1 MHKRNV
7 GVHEAIKTMIAL
19 TAGMIALLIGR
30 GQVAWAAS
38 TPADALSTAGVITPT
53 PTHLAGGCVIGATKC
68 TTITSE
74 SESASPEP
82 VGPDSPLPLPPADA
96 KAVIYLFWGDGC
108 PHCAKE
114 KPFLQDL
121 AQRYPGIAIREFE
134 VWNNADN
141 RALLA
146 KMGKA
151 YQFEP
156 SGVPVTFVG
165 NQYWTGY
172 SESIGQEIE
181 KAVSTCLTSSCK
193 DAGAGVITPAGP
205 PDQANNQPA
214 SPSGLAEIPSS
225 IDVPLIGKVNLQ
237 HESLFLST
245 LLISFVD
252 GFNPC
257 SVWVLTMLLAIT
269 LHTGSRKKVL
279 IIGLIYLTVTA
290 AVYALFIAGLFTVF
304 TVVSFTGWIQIIV
317 ALVALFFGGINIKDY
332 FWYKEGISLTISD
345 DKKPG
350 LLRRLRGL
358 VDASQSFWGLAG
370 ATVVLAGGVS
380 LVEFSCT
387 AGFPMIWTN
396 LLSSQHVAMG
406 SFALLLLVYLLVY
419 QLDELGIFLAAVYSM
434 KATRLEEKHGRI
446 LKLVGGVLMLTLAVV
461 MLVKPAL
468 MNNLVSSLLIFG
480 VALVVTL
487 LILLVHRRLLP
498 AFGIWIGSEQDAS
511 RRKK

>member
-1 MHKRNV
+1 
-7 GVHEAIKTMIAL
+7 
-19 TAGMIALLIGR
+19 
-30 GQVAWAAS
+30 
-38 TPADALSTAGVITPT
+38 
-53 PTHLAGGCVIGATKC
+53 
-68 TTITSE
+68 
-74 SESASPEP
+74 
-82 VGPDSPLPLPPADA
+82 
-96 KAVIYLFWGDGC
+96 
-108 PHCAKE
+108 
-114 KPFLQDL
+114 
-121 AQRYPGIAIREFE
+121 
-134 VWNNADN
+134 
-141 RALLA
+141 
-146 KMGKA
+146 
-151 YQFEP
+151 
-156 SGVPVTFVG
+156 
-165 NQYWTGY
+165 
-172 SESIGQEIE
+172 
-181 KAVSTCLTSSCK
+181 
-193 DAGAGVITPAGP
+193 
-205 PDQANNQPA
+205 
-214 SPSGLAEIPSS
+214 
-225 IDVPLIGKVNLQ
+225 
-237 HESLFLST
+237 
-245 LLISFVD
+245 
-252 GFNPC
+252 
-257 SVWVLTMLLAIT
+257 MLLAIT

-304 TVVSFTGWIQIIV
+304 TFVSFTGWIQVVV

-345 DKKPG
+345 AKKPG
-350 LLRRLRGL
+350 LLQQLRGL

-406 SFALLLLVYLLVY
+406 SFVLLLLVYLLVY

-461 MLVKPAL
+461 MLVQPAL

-498 AFGIWIGSEQDAS
+498 AFGIWIGSERDAN
-511 RRKK
+511 RRNKK